1 MALLATLSSALALT
15 TPLPSSRS
23 PRATMVASST
33 PPAQLLSGC
42 VLPRVSDGTRVDLG
56 ELLSAPITTLVI
68 FGTYPADF
76 NMIEYA
82 QKMRHYWPELKAKGV
97 DSGLIVVN
105 GSPDSCR
112 KLAALLDL
120 PEDIELLSDEAGE
133 AGRLFGVST
142 GWLPDSGMRPRV
154 EPNPCAGPTRP
165 ATTRL
170 HLRQASARTCG
181 RTPLAR

>member
-1 MALLATLSSALALT
+1 
-15 TPLPSSRS
+15 
-23 PRATMVASST
+23 MVASST

-42 VLPRVSDGTRVDLG
+42 VLPRVSDGKRVDLG

-170 HLRQASARTCG
+170 HLRQASARNCG